1 MKTLLILISAGRCG
15 STNLINRLNKNEGI
29 NIYGENYGALLDL
42 IKSANWFSM
51 YKTRFINQPNMR
63 LKTGLSSIEEEQLNS
78 QINRGQ
84 KWIGNEFYNNHEILE
99 DTLNVLNK
107 LIVDFFKVDE
117 PIVGFKEI
125 RWQYYQNLNWLKHL
139 ETLPFKEI
147 KYIKL
152 NRNIEDQ
159 ARSMYTSFNPKN
171 SAEDIPTKYVDYLK
185 RITDCENNINK
196 FLKDIDPNKKYECN
210 YVEECDLQ
218 YNKILEFIK
227 ND

>member
-1 MKTLLILISAGRCG
+1 MKTLLIIISAGRCG

-63 LKTGLSSIEEEQLNS
+63 LKTRLSSIEEEQIYS
-78 QINRGQ
+78 QVKGGK

-107 LIVDFFKVDE
+107 LIVDFFKVDD

-159 ARSMYTSFNPKN
+159 ARSMYTAFNPKN

-196 FLKDIDPNKKYECN
+196 FLKDIDSSKKYECN
-210 YVEECDLQ
+210 YVEESNLQ